1 MKFFKDKNKYV
12 DEKEVRLRKFLL
24 KNKNNYSSDEYDYLI
39 NHYGDYYY
47 NPEYAYDILIEL
59 YSKFGII
66 SKEKDLYYG
75 IFNKINDI
83 YGLNRDV
90 VEVASGTYPRLAEI
104 IGEYQSK
111 NKFGS
116 IKTYDPKIVISSL
129 KNVEINKC
137 NFSLDTPVK
146 KDSLLVATFPCE
158 VTLDIIRKAN
168 NNDLEFLIA
177 LCGCTHDGFNN
188 YEEWEDYVFDFAN
201 QSSNNSFKIYTDSLD
216 EAYSVPWK
224 LIYKVKNT

>member
-1 MKFFKDKNKYV
+1 MKFFKDKKKYV
-12 DEKEVRLRKFLL
+12 DEKEVRLTRFLL
-24 KNKNNYSSDEYDYLI
+24 KNKDNYSPEAYDYLI
-39 NHYGDYYY
+39 NHYLDFYY
-47 NPEYAYDILIEL
+47 NPGYAYDILAEL

-66 SKEKDLYYG
+66 SKEKDFYYG
-75 IFNKINDI
+75 IFNKINNI

-111 NKFGS
+111 NNFGS
-116 IKTYDPKIVISSL
+116 VKAYDPKIVISSL
-129 KNVEINKC
+129 KNVEINKS

-146 KDSLLVATFPCE
+146 KDSLLVSTFPCE
-158 VTLDIIRKAN
+158 ATLDIIRNAN

-177 LCGCTHDGFNN
+177 LCGCTHDGFSN
-188 YEEWEDYVFDFAN
+188 YEEWEDYVVDFASC
-201 QSSNNSFKIYTDSLD
+201 QSNDKFNIYTDSLN